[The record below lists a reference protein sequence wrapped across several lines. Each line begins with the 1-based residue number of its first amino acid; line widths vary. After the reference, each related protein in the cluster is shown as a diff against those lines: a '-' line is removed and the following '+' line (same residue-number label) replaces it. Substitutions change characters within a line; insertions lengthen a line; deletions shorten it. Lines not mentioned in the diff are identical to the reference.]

1 MPEKKK
7 KALFSTESHLGH
19 ETSLGTKLKNDEF
32 NLGSNLKWVSVKDGA
47 LNERI
52 EDVDLGTCSIG
63 F

>member
-1 MPEKKK
+1 
-7 KALFSTESHLGH
+7 
-19 ETSLGTKLKNDEF
+19 LK
-32 NLGSNLKWVSVKDGA
+32 GVSVEDGA